1 MKIIYENCGVKNCI
15 KEEDHRSYRRNFC
28 SCEKE
33 TLKKNAQSAFVSNSK
48 DVWKVRGK
56 LQLYS
61 RLKKMHFR
69 LDDDL
74 CVQILNA
81 KVNSYRAF

>member
-1 MKIIYENCGVKNCI
+1 MKNYI

-33 TLKKNAQSAFVSNSK
+33 SLKKNSKSAFVSNSK
-48 DVWKVRGK
+48 DAWKVSGK
-56 LQLYS
+56 LQLFS
-61 RLKKMHFR
+61 WLKKMYFP

-74 CVQILNA
+74 CVQIKCESEL
-81 KVNSYRAF
+81 V